1 MGIKNIALSALGLAA
16 CVAAVWL
23 FLQNRELRREIDAMR
38 QERAA
43 KEARRPRMKA
53 PPRPARPIPARPV
66 RTDTQSTEERVT
78 PSAPRAEGPSGEA
91 VLTEERI
98 DEAVKDRIA
107 ALRQKAEEAR
117 EKRREAIAALTP
129 EQKEVQREAFI
140 GKMRERAQKRLK
152 AFVAN
157 TGLDAKQTTAFE
169 GTVSALDAT
178 LRETANVWAE
188 KIRKTGTFPR
198 DAQVRFVCEIT
209 TVLSA
214 GYGEMDATLPSSW
227 RDAEGNVNL
236 MEIVGP
242 EALSAVVEALTE
254 SGLEDGLQT
263 IGQVMGG
270 PGGGGGE
277 PPDGLDGIESPGVG
291 GGPGSMEGPGLG
303 GMEGPGPGGAEG
315 PGGPAR

>member
-1 MGIKNIALSALGLAA
+1 MGIKNIAVSTLGLVA

-23 FLQNRELRREIDAMR
+23 FFQNRELRHEIDAMR

-43 KEARRPRMKA
+43 KESRRPRMKS
-53 PPRPARPIPARPV
+53 PPRASRPIPARPV
-66 RTDTQSTEERVT
+66 RTGESAVEERVT
-78 PSAPRAEGPSGEA
+78 PVEPHAERPVGDG

-152 AFVAN
+152 AFVVN

-178 LRETANVWAE
+178 LRETANTWAE
-188 KIRKTGTFPR
+188 KIRKTGSFPR
-198 DAQVRFVCEIT
+198 DAQVRFVCEIS

-270 PGGGGGE
+270 PGGEGGE

-291 GGPGSMEGPGLG
+291 GGPGSMEGPGG
-303 GMEGPGPGGAEG
+303 ANGPGGTGMGG